1 MFVPVQK
8 WKPAAGG
15 QKHDHVS
22 LNIFFLKSV
31 GEKIAQTETEIK
43 IQKHKKALPPT
54 MQFDIIIPVVFVKV
68 LSAKDCNEAFCYK
81 CFSSIPGTCNF
92 STIIMPH
99 LTKLVI
105 AEHV

>member
-1 MFVPVQK
+1 MLNPVQK
-8 WKPAAGG
+8 RKPAAGG
-15 QKHDHVS
+15 RKHDHVS
-22 LNIFFLKSV
+22 LNFFFFLSV

-43 IQKHKKALPPT
+43 IQKHKKASPPT

-81 CFSSIPGTCNF
+81 WFSSTPGTCNF

>member
-1 MFVPVQK
+1 
-8 WKPAAGG
+8 
-15 QKHDHVS
+15 
-22 LNIFFLKSV
+22 
-31 GEKIAQTETEIK
+31 
-43 IQKHKKALPPT
+43 

-68 LSAKDCNEAFCYK
+68 LSAKDRNEAFCYK
-81 CFSSIPGTCNF
+81 WFSSTPGTCNF